1 MLVHIKRSGPVS
13 ALLGFVGAACLTLVL
28 SAHAQESGKSESYG
42 SEKNQYSGQSGAAG
56 TASGGMKSGT
66 ESSQSSGARLSRT
79 DERLMMQ
86 LAQANIAEINAGKL
100 AEQKS
105 DNDQV
110 KTFAK
115 KMVDDHTRALDDLK
129 QIAQAKGVTLPT
141 EPDRQQQ
148 AMENKLSALSGAQF
162 DRQYVNQSGNRA
174 HRDTHRLLQKVS
186 NTASDAELK
195 SYAAK
200 TIATVESHQQ
210 LAKETSKE
218 IQSTSTGKSSS
229 GMEKGGGTSGG
240 SKSESG
246 NQ

>member
-1 MLVHIKRSGPVS
+1 MLMPFKKSGTSS
-13 ALLGFVGAACLTLVL
+13 ALLGLAGATCMVL
-28 SAHAQESGKSESYG
+28 ALAAHGQESGKSGAYG
-42 SEKNQYSGQSGAAG
+42 SEKSQSSGQSGTAG
-56 TASGGMKSGT
+56 ATSGGMKSST
-66 ESSQSSGARLSRT
+66 ESSQSSSAKLSKT

-110 KTFAK
+110 KSFAK
-115 KMVDDHTRALDDLK
+115 KMVDDHTKALDDLK
-129 QIAQAKGVTLPT
+129 QIAEAKGVTLPT

-148 AMENKLSALSGAQF
+148 AMENKLSALSGTQF

-186 NTASDAELK
+186 NTAMDADLK
-195 SYAAK
+195 SYAGK

-218 IQSTSTGKSSS
+218 LQSTSTGKSSS
-229 GMEKGGGTSGG
+229 GMEKGGGTSG
-240 SKSESG
+240 SESRSG